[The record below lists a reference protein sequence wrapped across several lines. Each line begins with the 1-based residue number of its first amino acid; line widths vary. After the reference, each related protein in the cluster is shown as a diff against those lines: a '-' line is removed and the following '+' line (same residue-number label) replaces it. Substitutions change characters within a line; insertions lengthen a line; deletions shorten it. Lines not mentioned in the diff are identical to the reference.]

1 MEADSI
7 LQSIIKIADDLD
19 NVDIKDKDAWILI
32 SHELKKTVQNLPEGL
47 PSVKDLLSLCV
58 KGIESVSGNMVSNS
72 LSVVDSVFEALEAVE
87 KYFKNKEDGEQPYIY
102 KAVKELKKN
111 LNMEEG
117 FYMSND
123 DALSLDDVAALLV
136 QTEPDDQVELKN
148 LGEALKK
155 FSYDESCSALAKETI
170 AMAAQKIEGLP
181 DAEPLARDSI
191 IAAIGELIEKAMNEN
206 EDKEMGIFAP
216 EMPDTGDD
224 SAPAFEILDEAEED
238 EEEPVQEIE
247 EKFDYMPEDA
257 DLELIGEFITEG
269 LDLITNAEEALLTL
283 ENDPDDEDS
292 VGMVF
297 RAFHTIKGTA
307 AFMDLT
313 LISEMGHH
321 AENLLSRV
329 RDGEIR
335 YTGGYADLALRSLDM
350 LKDLIN
356 GVEEALGGAPF
367 IKTPGYDELMRIL
380 ENPEKAGIS
389 EKADDVDQPRIG
401 DILVVQGKVSREDVE
416 AAEKPRLG
424 DILVAQGV
432 TTREKVEQ
440 AEKTK
445 ADKPL
450 GAALVKAGAASVK
463 DVGKALRTQR
473 AKTKSAVDTSIRV
486 STDRLDRLI
495 EMVGEL
501 VIAHSMVA
509 QDEIV
514 CGSEDH
520 DFLKKVAHTSKIVR
534 ELQDM
539 SMSLRMIPLKS
550 TFQKMVR
557 LVRDLAHKTGK
568 KVTLLTE
575 GEETEIDRNMADAIK
590 DPLVHMV
597 RNAVDHGI
605 ETPDVRMDVN
615 KPETGTVNLSAYHS
629 AGSVVVEIRDD
640 GKGIDKEVILEKA
653 WEKGLVSD
661 GSAMSDREIFNLIF
675 EPGFSTAKE
684 VTDVSGRGVGM
695 DVVKKNIEA
704 IRGQAEIQS
713 EPGKG
718 SVFQMK
724 LPLTLAIID
733 GMVAKVGSE
742 IYVIPMVSIITSI
755 KPEPKDLSTVINKG
769 EMLAFHGSLVP
780 LFRLTSLFDI
790 QGGEEDLEN
799 SLIVVIEDDGNRAG
813 LVIDELVVRQQVV
826 VKTLG
831 ETMKNVV
838 GISGGAIMPN
848 GRVGLILDIGGLVRL
863 AHSNQV

>member
-1 MEADSI
+1 MNMEAGNILKSI
-7 LQSIIKIADDLD
+7 SKIADDLD
-19 NVDIKDKDAWILI
+19 NVDIKDKDAWSLM
-32 SHELKKTVQNLPEGL
+32 SSELKKTVENLPEGL
-47 PSVKDLLSLCV
+47 THVKELLCLCV
-58 KGIESVSGNMVSNS
+58 NGIEAVSGNMVSNS
-72 LSVVDSVFEALEAVE
+72 LSVVDAVFEALAAVE
-87 KYFKNKEDGEQPYIY
+87 KYFKKKEDGEQPYID
-102 KAVKELKKN
+102 KAVKALKKELK
-111 LNMEEG
+111 MEEG
-117 FYMSND
+117 ADMLNND
-123 DALSLDDVAALLV
+123 TLSLDDVAALLV
-136 QTEPDDQVELKN
+136 QMEPDDRSELEN
-148 LGEALKK
+148 LGEALRKL
-155 FSYDESCSALAKETI
+155 SYDESCSASARESI
-170 AMAAQKIEGLP
+170 AMAAQKIEELP
-181 DAEPLARDSI
+181 DAEPPAQDSI
-191 IAAIGELIEKAMNEN
+191 IAAVGELIEKAMNEN
-206 EDKEMGIFAP
+206 EGLEMSAP
-216 EMPDTGDD
+216 GMPDTEG
-224 SAPAFEILDEAEED
+224 PAFEIVAEAEED
-238 EEEPVQEIE
+238 EKEPVQVE
-247 EKFDYMPEDA
+247 EKSDYMPEDA
-257 DLELIGEFITEG
+257 DFELIGEFITEG
-269 LDLITNAEEALLTL
+269 LDLIINAEEALLTL
-283 ENDPDDEDS
+283 ENYPDDEDS

-356 GVEEALGGAPF
+356 GVEEAMGGAPF
-367 IKTPGYDELMRIL
+367 KKTPGYDELMRIL

-389 EKADDVDQPRIG
+389 EKTDDGDQPRIG
-401 DILVVQGKVSREDVE
+401 DILVAQGKVSREDVE
-416 AAEKPRLG
+416 AADKPKLG
-424 DILVAQGV
+424 DILVSQGV
-432 TTREKVEQ
+432 TTREEVEKVME
-440 AEKTK
+440 TK
-445 ADKPL
+445 GDQPI
-450 GAALVKAGAASVK
+450 GSALVNAGAASVK
-463 DVGKALRTQR
+463 DVGKALRAQR

-605 ETPDVRMDVN
+605 ETPDVRMDAD

-661 GSAMSDREIFNLIF
+661 SSSMSDREIFNLIF

-713 EPGKG
+713 ESGKG

-742 IYVIPMVSIITSI
+742 TYVIPIVSIITSI

-769 EMLAFHGSLVP
+769 EMLAFHDSLVP

-863 AHSNQV
+863 ANFNQV

>member
-181 DAEPLARDSI
+181 DAEPSARDSI

-206 EDKEMGIFAP
+206 EDKEMGISAP

-321 AENLLSRV
+321 AEN
-329 RDGEIR
+329 
-335 YTGGYADLALRSLDM
+335 
-350 LKDLIN
+350 
-356 GVEEALGGAPF
+356 
-367 IKTPGYDELMRIL
+367 
-380 ENPEKAGIS
+380 
-389 EKADDVDQPRIG
+389 
-401 DILVVQGKVSREDVE
+401 
-416 AAEKPRLG
+416 
-424 DILVAQGV
+424 
-432 TTREKVEQ
+432 
-440 AEKTK
+440 
-445 ADKPL
+445 
-450 GAALVKAGAASVK
+450 
-463 DVGKALRTQR
+463 
-473 AKTKSAVDTSIRV
+473 
-486 STDRLDRLI
+486 
-495 EMVGEL
+495 
-501 VIAHSMVA
+501 
-509 QDEIV
+509 
-514 CGSEDH
+514 
-520 DFLKKVAHTSKIVR
+520 
-534 ELQDM
+534 
-539 SMSLRMIPLKS
+539 
-550 TFQKMVR
+550 
-557 LVRDLAHKTGK
+557 
-568 KVTLLTE
+568 
-575 GEETEIDRNMADAIK
+575 
-590 DPLVHMV
+590 
-597 RNAVDHGI
+597 
-605 ETPDVRMDVN
+605 
-615 KPETGTVNLSAYHS
+615 
-629 AGSVVVEIRDD
+629 
-640 GKGIDKEVILEKA
+640 
-653 WEKGLVSD
+653 
-661 GSAMSDREIFNLIF
+661 
-675 EPGFSTAKE
+675 
-684 VTDVSGRGVGM
+684 
-695 DVVKKNIEA
+695 
-704 IRGQAEIQS
+704 
-713 EPGKG
+713 
-718 SVFQMK
+718 
-724 LPLTLAIID
+724 
-733 GMVAKVGSE
+733 
-742 IYVIPMVSIITSI
+742 
-755 KPEPKDLSTVINKG
+755 
-769 EMLAFHGSLVP
+769 
-780 LFRLTSLFDI
+780 
-790 QGGEEDLEN
+790 
-799 SLIVVIEDDGNRAG
+799 
-813 LVIDELVVRQQVV
+813 
-826 VKTLG
+826 
-831 ETMKNVV
+831 
-838 GISGGAIMPN
+838 
-848 GRVGLILDIGGLVRL
+848 
-863 AHSNQV
+863 

>member
-181 DAEPLARDSI
+181 DAEPSARDSI

-206 EDKEMGIFAP
+206 EDKEMGISAP